1 MKLTLGEIVVLFEE
15 LNGRLLN
22 RETGERSKGVLS
34 HKLSIRA
41 KYLLNTE
48 LNKAVADEVKSYEE
62 ARLEIFKELG
72 KQEGES
78 YVVAPENQ
86 EELIKKIQE
95 LEAIEKN
102 IEVPKLNV
110 GELFNIETDD
120 YFPVLLEKVLGKKEE
135 KAVEAT
141 KSEATVVPLV
151 DEK

>member
-1 MKLTLGEIVVLFEE
+1 MKLTLGQIVTLFDE
-15 LNGRLLN
+15 LNGRIIN

-48 LNKAVADEVKSYEE
+48 LNKKIADEVKSYEE

-86 EELIKKIQE
+86 AELIKRIGE
-95 LEAIEKN
+95 LESIEKN
-102 IEVPKLNV
+102 VDAPKLNV

-120 YFPVLLEKVLGKKEE
+120 YFPILLEVLLGKKEE
-135 KAVEAT
+135 AKAEPEAAVE
-141 KSEATVVPLV
+141 EATVVPMN
-151 DEK
+151 

>member
-48 LNKAVADEVKSYEE
+48 LNKALSEEIKSYEE

-95 LEAIEKN
+95 LESIEKS

-120 YFPVLLEKVLGKKEE
+120 YFPILLEKVLAKEKKED
-135 KAVEAT
+135 AT
-141 KSEATVVPLV
+141 KSEATIVPLD

>member
-22 RETGERSKGVLS
+22 RETGERSKGILS

-41 KYLLNTE
+41 KYLLNNE
-48 LNKAVADEVKSYEE
+48 LNKAVAEEVKSYEE

-95 LEAIEKN
+95 LESIEKN
-102 IEVPKLNV
+102 IEAPKLNV

-120 YFPVLLEKVLGKKEE
+120 YFPVLLEKVLAKE
-135 KAVEAT
+135 KIEAP
-141 KSEATVVPLV
+141 VVPLV
-151 DEK
+151 DEA